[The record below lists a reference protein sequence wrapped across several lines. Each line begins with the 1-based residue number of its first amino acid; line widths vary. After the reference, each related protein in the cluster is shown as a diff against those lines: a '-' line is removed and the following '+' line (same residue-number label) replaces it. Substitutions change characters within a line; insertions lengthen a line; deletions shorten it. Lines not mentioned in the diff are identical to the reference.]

1 MLIGSFNHSIDA
13 KGRVTIPAK
22 FREDLGD
29 KFVITRGLFGQ
40 CITAYSYERWQPI
53 YEKLMNI
60 SLTDKLGM
68 QVQAWILG
76 NANECEVDK
85 MGRILIPQPLK
96 KLVGLG
102 KDVTVSGLGN
112 RVEIRNNAQ
121 WSGMNAI
128 NFDELSE
135 EELRHLESFELR

>member
-1 MLIGSFNHSIDA
+1 MLIGSYNHSIDA

-22 FREDLGD
+22 FREDLGE

-40 CITAYSYERWQPI
+40 CVTAYSYERWQSI
-53 YEKLMNI
+53 YERLMNI

-96 KLVGLG
+96 SLVGLE
-102 KDVTVSGLGN
+102 KDVTVTGLGS
-112 RVEIRNNAQ
+112 RVEIRSNSQWNAFNN
-121 WSGMNAI
+121 S
-128 NFDELSE
+128 NFDSLDE
-135 EELRHLESFELR
+135 EGLKHLESFDLR